1 MRSEGYER
9 HLRSAEY
16 RKFRRMMLWAV
27 GYRCER
33 CGVGGMLDIHH
44 KHYRTLGMERP
55 MDVQVLCRHCH
66 ERVHH
71 FRQTQHCDNLGPR
84 GRRQ

>member
-1 MRSEGYER
+1 MRSWEYES
-9 HLRSAEY
+9 HLRSKKY
-16 RKFRRMMLWAV
+16 FRFKEMVLRLR
-27 GYRCER
+27 GRRCER